1 MYGRRYRNTKNGKK
15 KDQNEKQA
23 KLDSMSSMLST
34 CQINCLVITISI
46 FLAAAMVL
54 TAFTSDMLIY
64 DEGNVYSCPV
74 DHLNE
79 VLANNHA
86 EDDLSFASTSE
97 KQTWE
102 AANQVSEALWW
113 IK

>member
-1 MYGRRYRNTKNGKK
+1 MYGRKYRNSKPGKK

-23 KLDSMSSMLST
+23 KLDSMSSMLSS

-54 TAFTSDMLIY
+54 TAFSSDMLIY

-74 DHLNE
+74 DHLDE
-79 VLANNHA
+79 KI
-86 EDDLSFASTSE
+86 AS
-97 KQTWE
+97 
-102 AANQVSEALWW
+102 
-113 IK
+113 